1 MPIMKPTNPR
11 FYFSSLPSTY
21 NIDSDQYR
29 FMNGALT
36 VHFSGQ
42 WRLDRTEQQSKL
54 SSPYLAMLWAVSPS
68 SPKYVAPCGHWLF
81 WSKKCHRAALI
92 SPSKRQKR
100 HRGRDRTKIR
110 QSWEVAGWNFL
121 NSQTALAGQN
131 FLFLISYFWKFVFVF
146 PIGSLGKSFGSSK
159 TFNSFVSARA
169 NINVYPSL
177 ERVLYL
183 FVYDRLTWLSRLK
196 PAVQGWTTDHE
207 S

>member
-1 MPIMKPTNPR
+1 MQ
-11 FYFSSLPSTY
+11 SSVSLPSANIPSLGFSHQCTFLHYNTTY
-21 NIDSDQYR
+21 HKCHIYR
-29 FMNGALT
+29 QTQVTLISSVSEKWTPCNLKYVTLPWCVLEHLT
-36 VHFSGQ
+36 
-42 WRLDRTEQQSKL
+42 R
-54 SSPYLAMLWAVSPS
+54 
-68 SPKYVAPCGHWLF
+68 SPKYVTPPAVIDFFGA
-81 WSKKCHRAALI
+81 KNARAALI

-121 NSQTALAGQN
+121 NSQTALAGQK

-196 PAVQGWTTDHE
+196 PAV
-207 S
+207 

>member
-1 MPIMKPTNPR
+1 MNP
-11 FYFSSLPSTY
+11 L
-21 NIDSDQYR
+21 
-29 FMNGALT
+29 
-36 VHFSGQ
+36 
-42 WRLDRTEQQSKL
+42 QSKICHPALVRSGTSHPL
-54 SSPYLAMLWAVSPS
+54 SKICHPPAVIDFFGA
-68 SPKYVAPCGHWLF
+68 KNA
-81 WSKKCHRAALI
+81 RAALI

-121 NSQTALAGQN
+121 NSQTALAGQK

-207 S
+207 NWFCSSWERKIFCNFAIFYFKRT

>member
-1 MPIMKPTNPR
+1 MSPCLGA
-11 FYFSSLPSTY
+11 FW
-21 NIDSDQYR
+21 NISPALRNMSPPHPAVID
-29 FMNGALT
+29 FFGA
-36 VHFSGQ
+36 
-42 WRLDRTEQQSKL
+42 KN
-54 SSPYLAMLWAVSPS
+54 A
-68 SPKYVAPCGHWLF
+68 
-81 WSKKCHRAALI
+81 RAALI

-121 NSQTALAGQN
+121 NSQTALAGQK